1 MPISD
6 FFVDECA
13 VETFQG
19 EGAFGDVFST
29 PVTDAGFLEGVIK
42 LVRNVSGQQVV
53 SSSTWYTFTANQ
65 SHYTP
70 DSRFTDPN
78 GKVSRVIGVNVN
90 DSGSLGLP
98 DHVAVSLT

>member
-6 FFVDECA
+6 FFVDQCT

-19 EGAFGDVFST
+19 AGAFGDVFAT
-29 PVTDAGFLEGVIK
+29 PVTDAGFLEGATK
-42 LVRNVSGQQVV
+42 LVRNITGQQVV
-53 SSSTWYTFTANQ
+53 SSSTWYTSVANQ

-70 DSRFTDPN
+70 DSKFTDPN